1 MINTEKT
8 GNMVKNMKKLSN
20 SKDNINSNRI
30 IGGGFSGADFGEG
43 EDFSDF
49 FQNMFGGAGG
59 FGKSSRGRASG
70 KFKGQDIQ
78 AELSLI

>member
-20 SKDNINSNRI
+20 SKDNISSNKLRWR
-30 IGGGFSGADFGEG
+30 FSGADFGEG

-59 FGKSSRGRASG
+59 L
-70 KFKGQDIQ
+70 
-78 AELSLI
+78 AEVQEEELQENLKDRIYRQN